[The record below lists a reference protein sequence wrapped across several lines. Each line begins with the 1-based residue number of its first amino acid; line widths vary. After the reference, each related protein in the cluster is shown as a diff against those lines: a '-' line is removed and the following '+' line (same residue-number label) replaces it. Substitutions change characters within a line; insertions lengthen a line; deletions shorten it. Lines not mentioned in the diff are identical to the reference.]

1 MVVSQGRS
9 WKGAAA
15 TQGRLSWVESY
26 LHGSGPLF
34 SCYSWKESKTV
45 RGWTEGDEKWPMLKS
60 EIIKQIDS
68 FTKEASL
75 QKSLSSWMKIS
86 EVVGDSV

>member
-1 MVVSQGRS
+1 
-9 WKGAAA
+9 
-15 TQGRLSWVESY
+15 
-26 LHGSGPLF
+26 
-34 SCYSWKESKTV
+34 
-45 RGWTEGDEKWPMLKS
+45 MLKS

-86 EVVGDSV
+86 EVVGDSVWVES